1 MVIVKMSS
9 QKNSAQWLYIDCN
22 KINRQHNIRAI
33 VLLLSVL
40 ISGVADARVQA
51 IDIWDFIS
59 QMNPVVKNL
68 SVDDVNSAP
77 LAFKLINQNEYIN
90 FYQVRE
96 KVKLEDASTIT
107 DIELRLSKTSGGM
120 APFLRFSLNGKC
132 FTLSDVKKHYHDAKL
147 SNYPRGDSENET
159 TGYTSFSDMDKHEIT
174 FSFNQKTPI
183 CLSNVTITTIQ

>member
-1 MVIVKMSS
+1 MVIVKVSP
-9 QKNSAQWLYIDCN
+9 QKNSAQWLYIDCT
-22 KINRQHNIRAI
+22 KIIGQYNIRAI

-40 ISGVADARVQA
+40 VSGVADARIQA
-51 IDIWDFIS
+51 RDVWHFIP
-59 QMNPVVKNL
+59 QMNPVVKKL
-68 SVDDVNSAP
+68 TVDDVNRAP

-107 DIELRLSKTSGGM
+107 DIELRLSKSSGGM
-120 APFLRFSLNGKC
+120 APFLRFSLNGRC

-159 TGYTSFSDMDKHEIT
+159 TSYTSFSHMDKNEIT
-174 FSFNQKTPI
+174 FSFNQEKPI

>member
-1 MVIVKMSS
+1 VVIVKVSP
-9 QKNSAQWLYIDCN
+9 QKNSAQWLYIDCT
-22 KINRQHNIRAI
+22 KIIGQHNIRAI

-40 ISGVADARVQA
+40 ISGVADARIQA
-51 IDIWDFIS
+51 RDVWHFIS
-59 QMNPVVKNL
+59 QMNSVVKKL
-68 SVDDVNSAP
+68 SVDDVNRAP
-77 LAFKLINQNEYIN
+77 LVFKLINQNEYIN

-107 DIELRLSKTSGGM
+107 DIELRLSKSSGGM
-120 APFLRFSLNGKC
+120 APFLRFSLNGRC

-159 TGYTSFSDMDKHEIT
+159 TSYTSFSDMDKNEIA

>member
-1 MVIVKMSS
+1 MVIVKVSP
-9 QKNSAQWLYIDCN
+9 QKNSAQWLYIDCT
-22 KINRQHNIRAI
+22 KIIGQHNIRAI

-40 ISGVADARVQA
+40 ISGVADARIQA
-51 IDIWDFIS
+51 RDVWHFIS
-59 QMNPVVKNL
+59 QMNSVVKKL
-68 SVDDVNSAP
+68 SVDDVNRAP
-77 LAFKLINQNEYIN
+77 LVFKLINQNEYIN

-107 DIELRLSKTSGGM
+107 DIELRLSKSSGGM
-120 APFLRFSLNGKC
+120 APFLRFSLNGRC

-159 TGYTSFSDMDKHEIT
+159 TSYTSFSDMDKNEIA

>member
-1 MVIVKMSS
+1 MVIVKVSP
-9 QKNSAQWLYIDCN
+9 QKNSAQWLYIDCT
-22 KINRQHNIRAI
+22 KIIGQYNIRAI

-40 ISGVADARVQA
+40 VSGVADARIQA
-51 IDIWDFIS
+51 RDVWHFIP
-59 QMNPVVKNL
+59 QMNPVVKKL
-68 SVDDVNSAP
+68 TVDDVNRAP

-107 DIELRLSKTSGGM
+107 DIELRLSKSSGGM
-120 APFLRFSLNGKC
+120 APFLRFSLNGRC

-159 TGYTSFSDMDKHEIT
+159 TSYTSFSDMDKNEIT
-174 FSFNQKTPI
+174 FSFNQKKPI

>member
-1 MVIVKMSS
+1 VKVSP
-9 QKNSAQWLYIDCN
+9 QKNSAQWLYIDCT
-22 KINRQHNIRAI
+22 KIIGQHNIRAI

-40 ISGVADARVQA
+40 ISGVADARIQA
-51 IDIWDFIS
+51 RDVWHFIS
-59 QMNPVVKNL
+59 QMNSVVKKL
-68 SVDDVNSAP
+68 SVDDVNRAP
-77 LAFKLINQNEYIN
+77 LVFKLINQNEYIN

-107 DIELRLSKTSGGM
+107 DIELRLSKSSGGM
-120 APFLRFSLNGKC
+120 APFLRFSLNGRC

-159 TGYTSFSDMDKHEIT
+159 TSYTSFSDMDKNEIA

>member
-1 MVIVKMSS
+1 MVIVKVSP
-9 QKNSAQWLYIDCN
+9 QKNSAQWLYIDCT
-22 KINRQHNIRAI
+22 KIIGQYNIRAI

-40 ISGVADARVQA
+40 LSGVADARIQA
-51 IDIWDFIS
+51 RDVWHFIP
-59 QMNPVVKNL
+59 QMNPVVKKL
-68 SVDDVNSAP
+68 TVDDVNRAP

-107 DIELRLSKTSGGM
+107 DIELRLSKSSGGM
-120 APFLRFSLNGKC
+120 APFLRFSLNGRC

-159 TGYTSFSDMDKHEIT
+159 TSYTSFSDMDKNEIT
-174 FSFNQKTPI
+174 FSFNQKKPI

>member
-1 MVIVKMSS
+1 VVIVKVSP
-9 QKNSAQWLYIDCN
+9 QKNSAQWLYIDCT
-22 KINRQHNIRAI
+22 KIIGQYNIRAI

-40 ISGVADARVQA
+40 VSGVADARIQA
-51 IDIWDFIS
+51 RDVWHFIP
-59 QMNPVVKNL
+59 QMNPVVKKL
-68 SVDDVNSAP
+68 TVDDVNRAP

-107 DIELRLSKTSGGM
+107 DIELRLSKSSGGM
-120 APFLRFSLNGKC
+120 APFLRFSLNGRC

-159 TGYTSFSDMDKHEIT
+159 TSYTSFSDMDKNEIT
-174 FSFNQKTPI
+174 FSFNQKKPI
-183 CLSNVTITTIQ
+183 CLTNVTITTIQ

>member
-1 MVIVKMSS
+1 MVIVKVSP
-9 QKNSAQWLYIDCN
+9 QKNSAQWLYIDCT
-22 KINRQHNIRAI
+22 KIIGQYNIRAI

-40 ISGVADARVQA
+40 VSGVADARIQA
-51 IDIWDFIS
+51 RDVWHFIP
-59 QMNPVVKNL
+59 QMNPVVKKL
-68 SVDDVNSAP
+68 TVDDVNRAP

-107 DIELRLSKTSGGM
+107 DIELRLSKSSGGM
-120 APFLRFSLNGKC
+120 APFLRFSLNGRC

-159 TGYTSFSDMDKHEIT
+159 TSYTSFSDMDKNEIT
-174 FSFNQKTPI
+174 FSFNQKKPI
-183 CLSNVTITTIQ
+183 CLTNVTITTIQ

>member
-1 MVIVKMSS
+1 VKVSP
-9 QKNSAQWLYIDCN
+9 QKNSAQWLYIDCT
-22 KINRQHNIRAI
+22 KIIGQYNIRAI

-40 ISGVADARVQA
+40 VSGVADARIQA
-51 IDIWDFIS
+51 RDVWHFIP
-59 QMNPVVKNL
+59 QMNPVVKKL
-68 SVDDVNSAP
+68 TVDDVNRAP

-107 DIELRLSKTSGGM
+107 DIELRLSKSSGGM
-120 APFLRFSLNGKC
+120 APFLRFSLNGRC

-159 TGYTSFSDMDKHEIT
+159 TSYTSFSDMDKNEIT
-174 FSFNQKTPI
+174 FSFNQKKPI
-183 CLSNVTITTIQ
+183 CLTNVTITTIQ